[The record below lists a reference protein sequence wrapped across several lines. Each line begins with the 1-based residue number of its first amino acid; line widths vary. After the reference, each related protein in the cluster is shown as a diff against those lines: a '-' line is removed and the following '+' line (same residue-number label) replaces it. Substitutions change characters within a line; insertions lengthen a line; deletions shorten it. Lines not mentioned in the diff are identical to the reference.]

1 MKWKKIALETTT
13 EAVDLVSDLLNELG
27 IDGIEIE
34 DNVGISEE
42 DRKKMFIDFLP
53 EREPGRSVYPEP
65 AAAEVFPVSAFQTI

>member
-53 EREPGRSVYPEP
+53 ELPPDEGKATVNFYLEEEENVR
-65 AAAEVFPVSAFQTI
+65 